1 MAKRLFIGGFPY
13 STTEEELKEMFS
25 KVGELESC
33 SIITDKYTGQSKGF
47 GFIEFKKDE
56 DATKAIETLNDTE
69 LGGRK
74 INVAEAKPMEKRD
87 DRGGGFNRGGDNRGG
102 FGNDRRSGGF
112 RGGRGGFSRDRNSQG
127 SDRY

>member
-13 STTEEELKEMFS
+13 STTEDELKEMFS

-33 SIITDKYTGQSKGF
+33 TIITDKYTGQSKGF

-69 LGGRK
+69 LGGRR
-74 INVAEAKPMEKRD
+74 INVAEAKPMEKRE
-87 DRGGGFNRGGDNRGG
+87 DRGGFGGGRGGDRRGG
-102 FGNDRRSGGF
+102 FGNDRG
-112 RGGRGGFSRDRNSQG
+112 GGRGGFSRDRNSRG
-127 SDRY
+127 GDRY